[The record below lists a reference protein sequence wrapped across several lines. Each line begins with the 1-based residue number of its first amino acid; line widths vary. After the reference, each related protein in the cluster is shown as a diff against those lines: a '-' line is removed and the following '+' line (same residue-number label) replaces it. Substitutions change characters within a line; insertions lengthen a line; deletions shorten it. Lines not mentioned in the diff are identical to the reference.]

1 MLYTFIRNSGNRK
14 TGPLPVTYNLR
25 DTCPPGCALYR
36 AGCYG
41 EDFHTRMSWDM
52 VPTRGA
58 PVQQLAG
65 HIQSLPPGQVWRFAV
80 VGDLP
85 GKGEAV
91 DAHALGLIVKANR
104 GRRGFTYT
112 HKHQPEALKWV
123 RHANNWGFT
132 INLSADNA
140 GHADQLADTGAG
152 PVAAVVPMDTPKVSH
167 TPAGRLIVVCE
178 AQTREEI
185 TCESCGNF
193 EPWCSR
199 ADRDFIVGFRAHGS
213 KAKQTDKLARRVI
226 PILKG

>member
-1 MLYTFIRNSGNRK
+1 M
-14 TGPLPVTYNLR
+14 
-25 DTCPPGCALYR
+25 
-36 AGCYG
+36 
-41 EDFHTRMSWDM
+41 
-52 VPTRGA
+52 
-58 PVQQLAG
+58 
-65 HIQSLPPGQVWRFAV
+65 
-80 VGDLP
+80 GDLP

-123 RHANNWGFT
+123 KHANSWGFT

-140 GHADQLADTGAG
+140 GHADQLAATGAG

-167 TPAGRLIVVCE
+167 TPAGRLIVICE

-213 KAKQTDKLARRVI
+213 KAAQTDKLARKVI

>member
-41 EDFHTRMSWDM
+41 EDFHTRMSWDK
-52 VPTRGA
+52 VPERGA

-91 DAHALGLIVKANR
+91 DAHALGLIVKANQ

-123 RHANNWGFT
+123 KHANSWGFT

-140 GHADQLADTGAG
+140 GHADKLAATGAG
-152 PVAAVVPMDTPKVSH
+152 PVVAVVPMDTPKVSH

-193 EPWCSR
+193 SPWCSR

-213 KAKQTDKLARRVI
+213 KAKQTDKLARKVI
-226 PILKG
+226 PILAQ